1 MIHMKKE
8 DYLKMLRHARTCLP
22 EEACGLLAG
31 HSRGEEAWVEKVYLL
46 ENTDHSPTHFTIAP
60 EEQLKAIL
68 DMRAQSL
75 EQLGNWHSHPE
86 TPSRPSAEDIRLALD
101 PTASYLILS
110 LAEEEPVLRSFR
122 IQSGVA
128 EGEDLILEEDI
139 G

>member
-1 MIHMKKE
+1 MIYLKHT
-8 DYLKMLRHARTCLP
+8 DYLQILSHASACLP

-46 ENTDHSPTHFTIAP
+46 ENADHSSTHFTISP

-68 DMRAQSL
+68 DMRAQGL

-110 LAEEEPVLRSFR
+110 LAKEEPVLRSFR